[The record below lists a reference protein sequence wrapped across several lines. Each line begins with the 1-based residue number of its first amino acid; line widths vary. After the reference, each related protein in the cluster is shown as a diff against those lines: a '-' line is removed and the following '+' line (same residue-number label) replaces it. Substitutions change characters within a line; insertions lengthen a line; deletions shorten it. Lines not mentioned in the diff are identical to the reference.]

1 MEFLPRSL
9 GTRPRL
15 ACEVRA
21 EGVIA
26 ARAED
31 AFAVL
36 SAVSRVPLAD
46 KSVVPRLN
54 AVEGSEPPTLGGD
67 AAGRAAVVAAVRKVL
82 EAVCLRSREVTLIV
96 PDAAVRVLLLEF
108 DELPAKPAEA
118 LPIVRFRL
126 KKLLPFDADDAAVSY
141 QVMATAKSSLQVLAV
156 AMPRELLADYELVV
170 REAGFE
176 PGAVLPSTLAALA
189 GLPESAA
196 PVLVVN
202 AGRDGVT
209 TAIVKAGVL
218 LLHRTV
224 DLGADLRADQKA
236 DQRVA
241 DRLLDAAAAQLAVTA
256 NQVPLAKRE
265 QAAEQ
270 WARQDSASFA
280 NQNDAAAESE
290 AALLEQEIVQ
300 EVAQE
305 FAAERSLSETASEV
319 AQAVSVAAAY
329 FEDTLVTPPSA
340 INAAGTLG
348 ADALAALLGMAHVGP
363 LAVQEMLHA
372 EMIGVGAAS
381 AGSPGGV
388 PLGWLAGVR
397 GALAN

>member
-1 MEFLPRSL
+1 MELIPRSL

-21 EGVIA
+21 EGVVA

-36 SAVSRVPLAD
+36 SAVSRVTLGD
-46 KSVVPRLN
+46 EIVVPRLR
-54 AVEGSEPPTLGGD
+54 AVDANGEVDNSSAPSGVGGD
-67 AAGRAAVVAAVRKVL
+67 AAGRAAVVAAVRKAL

-108 DELPAKPAEA
+108 DELPAKLAEA
-118 LPIVRFRL
+118 LPVVRFRL

-141 QVMATAKSSLQVLAV
+141 QVMSSSKNLLHVLAV
-156 AMPRELLADYELVV
+156 AMPRELLADYESVV

-189 GLPESAA
+189 GLPEGDA
-196 PVLVVN
+196 PLLVVN
-202 AGRDGVT
+202 AGREGVT

-224 DLGADLRADQKA
+224 DLGADMRA
-236 DQRVA
+236 
-241 DRLLDAAAAQLAVTA
+241 DAAAAQLASNA
-256 NQVPLAKRE
+256 LP
-265 QAAEQ
+265 
-270 WARQDSASFA
+270 ARQEPAGFER
-280 NQNDAAAESE
+280 QNDVAAAIETTALAHEIEAEIEQEIAAES
-290 AALLEQEIVQ
+290 
-300 EVAQE
+300 
-305 FAAERSLSETASEV
+305 SLAKTADEV

-329 FEDTLVTPPSA
+329 FEDTLQTPPAA
-340 INAAGTLG
+340 IHAAGTLG
-348 ADALAALLGMAHVGP
+348 AAALTALLDAAHVGP
-363 LAVQEMLHA
+363 LAVQEVLRPEML
-372 EMIGVGAAS
+372 GAGATS
-381 AGSPGGV
+381 AGTPGGV

>member
-1 MEFLPRSL
+1 
-9 GTRPRL
+9 
-15 ACEVRA
+15 
-21 EGVIA
+21 
-26 ARAED
+26 
-31 AFAVL
+31 
-36 SAVSRVPLAD
+36 
-46 KSVVPRLN
+46 
-54 AVEGSEPPTLGGD
+54 
-67 AAGRAAVVAAVRKVL
+67 
-82 EAVCLRSREVTLIV
+82 
-96 PDAAVRVLLLEF
+96 
-108 DELPAKPAEA
+108 
-118 LPIVRFRL
+118 
-126 KKLLPFDADDAAVSY
+126 
-141 QVMATAKSSLQVLAV
+141 VLAV